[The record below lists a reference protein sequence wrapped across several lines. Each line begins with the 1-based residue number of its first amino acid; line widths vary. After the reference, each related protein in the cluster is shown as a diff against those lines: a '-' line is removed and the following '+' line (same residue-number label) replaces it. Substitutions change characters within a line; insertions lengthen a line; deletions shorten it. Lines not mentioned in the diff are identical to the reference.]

1 MDADFGQ
8 QSQAFTL
15 LHDKNML
22 APASAASWC
31 PTMDLLAL
39 ATSDGQPALS
49 RLDWNKTG
57 GERENRLWTAN
68 PDSPVT
74 SLGWRPDGKILV
86 SRRRR
91 GPAVP
96 RRGRGGAARVDAPS
110 RIRGHVAALAGRARG
125 GLQTIG
131 VRVSERDVAVRA
143 AHQRRRRRRPRP
155 PEARRRQGGRGCRRG
170 CRRLD
175 ASAGRGRE
183 GSVRP
188 LRPPTR
194 LTVLCSGDARGD
206 VVMNAFGIFPIASAR
221 VGDCPADF
229 PIALAQMAAAQLRH
243 AVLHASLAPDL
254 SRILVAFR
262 ANGGVDAVGASAA
275 TPLLARRSVEMC
287 TAASH
292 GSQIAALAAE
302 LSERRAAAATWREAR
317 EDFDARIDALRE
329 RVGEDAAA
337 WGVDVDERGRTRTN
351 NARTI
356 PWTWTIRWE
365 TTRWTRRRAKTQ
377 TRSE

>member
-39 ATSDGQPALS
+39 ATSDGQLALS

-86 SRRRR
+86 SGHADGAVQLYHAEDGEVLHASTPHRGSAVTSLHWQDAPAEDSRRSACAYQSATSRFALPTNGGGGVHDR
-91 GPAVP
+91 P
-96 RRGRGGAARVDAPS
+96 RRDGAKADAGAGAGAGAWTHPPGAGAR
-110 RIRGHVAALAGRARG
+110 ALF
-125 GLQTIG
+125 
-131 VRVSERDVAVRA
+131 D
-143 AHQRRRRRRPRP
+143 HF
-155 PEARRRQGGRGCRRG
+155 
-170 CRRLD
+170 D
-175 ASAGRGRE
+175 
-183 GSVRP
+183 
-188 LRPPTR
+188 PPTR

-229 PIALAQMAAAQLRH
+229 PIASARTAGGGAAGGTAGE
-243 AVLHASLAPDL
+243 VLHASLAPDL

-302 LSERRAAAATWREAR
+302 LEREVHSVRRRGAR
-317 EDFDARIDALRE
+317 
-329 RVGEDAAA
+329 
-337 WGVDVDERGRTRTN
+337 RGRILTR
-351 NARTI
+351 
-356 PWTWTIRWE
+356 E
-365 TTRWTRRRAKTQ
+365 
-377 TRSE
+377 